1 MMRTPATI
9 ASTAITSGGKPSGTR
24 PETPTTIR
32 YIARTVIPMLRL
44 NLNAIAPPE
53 DETIQET
60 PRRHN
65 RTECDA
71 RAIRALYVFKNIVN
85 PYDTTNVARPRS
97 AYNIPLTR
105 RDPGPDGVLGT
116 ADDGQ
121 SVKRTDQ
128 YQPQVGPHVCL

>member
-1 MMRTPATI
+1 MMRPPATI

-32 YIARTVIPMLRL
+32 YIARTAIPMLRL

-71 RAIRALYVFKNIVN
+71 RA
-85 PYDTTNVARPRS
+85 D
-97 AYNIPLTR
+97 
-105 RDPGPDGVLGT
+105 GPAEAPGT
-116 ADDGQ
+116 AGAPLDVLTWNSFVPRLG
-121 SVKRTDQ
+121 
-128 YQPQVGPHVCL
+128 L